1 MSSDRLAS
9 PGDPAAAFL
18 PHTPPFLLLDR
29 IVAIDG
35 PSGRFIKQVT
45 AADPLVGPAG
55 LLSPLL
61 LVEAMAQGAG
71 IVIGRQEPAL
81 RARGAVLAAID
92 RCAITGTAAVGD
104 ALEIEIAVV
113 RRYAGMA
120 RIKARAG
127 VGARTCATAALT
139 LAFPPDTSAAPE

>member
-1 MSSDRLAS
+1 MTNTRLAAA
-9 PGDPAAAFL
+9 GDSAAEYL
-18 PHTPPFLLLDR
+18 PHMPPFLLLDR

-35 PSGRFIKQVT
+35 PSGRFVKHVT
-45 AADPLVGPAG
+45 AADPLLGPG
-55 LLSPLL
+55 GELSPTL

-71 IVIGRQEPAL
+71 IVLGRQEPEL

-92 RCAITGTAAVGD
+92 HCAIAGSAAVGD
-104 ALEIEIAVV
+104 ALEVEITVV

-120 RIKARAG
+120 RIKARAS

-139 LAFPPDTSAAPE
+139 LAFPPDPGAARG